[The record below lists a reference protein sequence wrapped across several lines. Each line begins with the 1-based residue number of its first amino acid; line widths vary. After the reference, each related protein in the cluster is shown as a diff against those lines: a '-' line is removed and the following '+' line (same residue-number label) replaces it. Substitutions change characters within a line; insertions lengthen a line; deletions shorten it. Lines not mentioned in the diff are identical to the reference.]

1 MVRILS
7 VGLIVSTVALV
18 AWGIITAYDEL
29 LSVGRMWE
37 TPAIKPHEKPIPVMA
52 AGSVPVNGGEALFRA
67 AAAEEI
73 QPPPAFSEAHAVTL
87 GKTAYEYYCI
97 HCHGKNF
104 DGYGTVGQSFA
115 PPPGDLRSKRVQSM
129 PAGVLFKEISYG
141 IPDGRQPALATTVA
155 VMDRWH
161 AIAFVKSL
169 GQRQ

>member
-18 AWGIITAYDEL
+18 AWGVITGYDNV
-29 LSVGRMWE
+29 LSVGRMWQ
-37 TPAIKPHEKPIPVMA
+37 TPAIKPYENPIPVMA
-52 AGSVPVNGGEALFRA
+52 AGSMPINGGEALFRA
-67 AAAEEI
+67 VAPETI
-73 QPPPAFSEAHAVTL
+73 TPPFALTEPEAIAS
-87 GKTAYEYYCI
+87 GRTAYQYYCI

-129 PAGVLFKEISYG
+129 PEGVLFKEISYG
-141 IPDGRQPALATTVA
+141 IPGGRQPALATTVA
-155 VMDRWH
+155 VNDRWH
-161 AIAFVKSL
+161 AIAYVKSL